1 MTMKMRQRIYL
12 TVFLT
17 LVAAP
22 LSAAPASAIKAKY
35 PKAPAA
41 IPLLIEFPVLAKLL
55 GNDDS
60 WTLYVTDAQRR

>member
-1 MTMKMRQRIYL
+1 MKMRQRIYL

-22 LSAAPASAIKAKY
+22 LSASAIKAKY